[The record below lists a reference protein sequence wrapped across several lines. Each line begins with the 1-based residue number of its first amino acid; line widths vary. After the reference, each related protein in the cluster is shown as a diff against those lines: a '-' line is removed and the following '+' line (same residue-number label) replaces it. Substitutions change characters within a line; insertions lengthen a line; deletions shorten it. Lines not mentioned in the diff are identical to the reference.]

1 MTDNDN
7 CNHDDDCG
15 KSMSIHTAMVVT
27 PKWNVG
33 MLVTIGEMIKLV
45 IGNGKA
51 TTHYIKIEKWICYQR
66 NGWSLTDE
74 EK

>member
-51 TTHYIKIEKWICYQR
+51 TTHYI
-66 NGWSLTDE
+66 N
-74 EK
+74 